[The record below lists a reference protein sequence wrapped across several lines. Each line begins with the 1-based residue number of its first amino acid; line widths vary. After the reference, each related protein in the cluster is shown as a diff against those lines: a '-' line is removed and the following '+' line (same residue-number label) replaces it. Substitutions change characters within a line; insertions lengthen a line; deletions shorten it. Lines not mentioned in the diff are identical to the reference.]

1 MKCKNCGLDYEGN
14 FCPRCGAP
22 STFTPPPPQQ
32 ENTRYQT
39 PQLQCPKCGSRNIT
53 FHREETGNIG
63 VHQNTVV
70 IQQPKKSHGC
80 LYWLFIGWWYKP
92 MEWICFGW
100 MKPLFGGRKRGG
112 LNLHAGKTLNLTI
125 AICQNCG
132 NSWKI

>member
-14 FCPRCGAP
+14 FCPRCGEP

-39 PQLQCPKCGSRNIT
+39 PQLQCQKCGSRNIT

-92 MEWICFGW
+92 IEWICFGW

-112 LNLHAGKTLNLTI
+112 LNLHAGKTLNRTI